1 MVLRR
6 ADFHEVDV
14 INLLCNVQEFHFDII
29 EKTEKG
35 KPTPDWLRNYCRF
48 CEEIAFEKWPA
59 DFPSFANTVNGTK
72 NGLKLKFLQ
81 LHLCPIMKL
90 F

>member
-14 INLLCNVQEFHFDII
+14 INSLCNVQEFHLDII

-35 KPTPDWLRNYCRF
+35 KPTPDWLRNYCWF

-59 DFPSFANTVNGTK
+59 DFPNFANTVNGIK

>member
-35 KPTPDWLRNYCRF
+35 KPTPDWL
-48 CEEIAFEKWPA
+48 
-59 DFPSFANTVNGTK
+59 
-72 NGLKLKFLQ
+72 
-81 LHLCPIMKL
+81 
-90 F
+90 